1 MPPGLLHT
9 IPRLNNDQYFL
20 DNGLM
25 DKYLVKIKLVYLV
38 VALAAATI
46 GFGLYQMWNP
56 APIAKPATLPPQSS
70 ATGSVDPVGQARP
83 EFILPDLENKPVSIR
98 QWEGKVILLNFWAT
112 WCPPCREEIP
122 AFMEVLKHYGNR
134 GFEIVGI
141 AVDDREAV
149 LEFTKQ
155 LGVDYPQLIG
165 DQNAV
170 EIAERYGNRY
180 GALPY
185 SVLIDRQGIIRFSKP
200 GEFPREQLEA
210 QLESLL

>member
-1 MPPGLLHT
+1 M
-9 IPRLNNDQYFL
+9 
-20 DNGLM
+20 
-25 DKYLVKIKLVYLV
+25 YLV

-46 GFGLYQMWNP
+46 GFGLYRMWNP
-56 APIAKPATLPPQSS
+56 PPLAKADTPLFESTVVD
-70 ATGSVDPVGQARP
+70 SVDPVGNARP
-83 EFILPDLENKPVSIR
+83 EFTLPDLENKPVSISR
-98 QWEGKVILLNFWAT
+98 WDGKVILLNFWAT

-122 AFMEVLKHYGNR
+122 AFMEVSKRYANR
-134 GFEIVGI
+134 GFEIVGV

-149 LEFTKQ
+149 LKLTQQ

-180 GALPY
+180 GALPF

-210 QLESLL
+210 KLESLL